1 LLIHFIKGTVMKSV
15 LYSTVSAAALLAV
28 AGVASA
34 GDGFTGVAQ
43 FSIGGGTTESGS
55 FFFGP
60 SDPFDN
66 PFAYRGEARGL
77 WPLSPSVH
85 LQADL
90 FAEQGNDIMDDW
102 GDTDEATTIGG
113 AVHLLHPFADR
124 ARFGLAGSIW
134 GNEVFVPADSGQVD
148 NTLGLVAVEGQFFG
162 TDWTLMGQAGVF
174 TSFDCS
180 GGGEGCPFALE
191 DGTFL
196 RGEIKYFLTDN
207 TALRLEA
214 VQMWGGV
221 DDSFFSGKSA
231 RVNST
236 EWNLGA
242 EHRFEGSPFSAFVGL
257 SHQTVEANSLFT
269 TSAETTSAS
278 IGIKFY
284 LDQAS
289 LKSNNRSGAELNTP
303 TFGYAPEQAG
313 PLAYGATIPILP

>member
-1 LLIHFIKGTVMKSV
+1 MKSV
-15 LYSTVSAAALLAV
+15 LYSTASVVALITFASA
-28 AGVASA
+28 ASA
-34 GDGFTGVAQ
+34 GGGFSGVAQ
-43 FSIGGGTTESGS
+43 FSIGGGTTESGA
-55 FFFGP
+55 FFIGP

-66 PFAYRGEARGL
+66 PFVYSGEARGL

-85 LQADL
+85 VQVDL
-90 FAEQGNDIMDDW
+90 FAEQANDVMDDW
-102 GDTDEATTIGG
+102 GDTDESTSIGG

-162 TDWTLMGQAGVF
+162 SDWTLMGQAGVF
-174 TSFDCS
+174 TSIDCS

-191 DGTFL
+191 DGTFV
-196 RGEIKYFLTDN
+196 RGEIKYFLSDN
-207 TALRLEA
+207 TALSLEA

-221 DDSFFSGKSA
+221 DDTFFTGKRA
-231 RVNST
+231 RINST

-242 EHRFEGSPFSAFVGL
+242 EHRFEGSSFSAFVGL
-257 SHQTVEANSLFT
+257 SHQTVEANSLLV

-284 LDQAS
+284 LDEAS

-303 TFGYAPEQAG
+303 TFGSAPEQAG
-313 PLAYGATIPILP
+313 PLAYGASIPFILP